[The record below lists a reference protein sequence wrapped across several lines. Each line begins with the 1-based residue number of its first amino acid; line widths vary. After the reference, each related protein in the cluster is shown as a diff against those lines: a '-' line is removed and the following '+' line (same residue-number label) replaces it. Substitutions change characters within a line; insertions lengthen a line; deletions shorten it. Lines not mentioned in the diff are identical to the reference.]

1 MGSPGCSWPW
11 SGQPTQLR
19 LQGIF
24 DEYVFRKITGKKL
37 RISISRSFHI
47 HKWVGRFRSCGRRK
61 IQNTVTRWIAIFL
74 RTRKMNR
81 KKFQFQNQSW
91 PISTAGDM
99 YFNFATKTRRKP
111 FLEFFRIFQKKFLN
125 SAKNE
130 LAIIFYEILNW
141 MFDWKMTVIDSIHV
155 CSHVYMYFKYYM

>member
-1 MGSPGCSWPW
+1 MIELNSPFSTLFRFYETDYHGKPW
-11 SGQPTQLR
+11 LFLTMIRTTLSPWPTQLR

-47 HKWVGRFRSCGRRK
+47 HQWVGRFRSCGRRK

-81 KKFQFQNQSW
+81 KKL
-91 PISTAGDM
+91 
-99 YFNFATKTRRKP
+99 FNFKINHDQSLPRETCTLISPQKP
-111 FLEFFRIFQKKFLN
+111 EGNRF
-125 SAKNE
+125 
-130 LAIIFYEILNW
+130 
-141 MFDWKMTVIDSIHV
+141 
-155 CSHVYMYFKYYM
+155 